1 MAARLG
7 IVEAKPQSEYLKC
20 ANQTPEGNKDPGIS
34 WFSPS
39 EYVQRDSE
47 PLENLP
53 ISRFHLL
60 WRRPEICRRAGRL
73 GEDDPGPAA
82 EGDIGPQP
90 VERHDNA
97 GAEADQE
104 ENMGETPDQPGRPAG
119 EHHPT
124 EIRHGIVAPD
134 GCKAA
139 LMAVAEWRR
148 RGRALHARPNHARGI
163 GPHLLRRRGH
173 ARRELSIPALRSARV
188 ADGK

>member
-82 EGDIGPQP
+82 EGDISPQP
-90 VERHDNA
+90 VERHDDA
-97 GAEADQE
+97 GAEA
-104 ENMGETPDQPGRPAG
+104 N
-119 EHHPT
+119 
-124 EIRHGIVAPD
+124 
-134 GCKAA
+134 
-139 LMAVAEWRR
+139 
-148 RGRALHARPNHARGI
+148 
-163 GPHLLRRRGH
+163 
-173 ARRELSIPALRSARV
+173 
-188 ADGK
+188 